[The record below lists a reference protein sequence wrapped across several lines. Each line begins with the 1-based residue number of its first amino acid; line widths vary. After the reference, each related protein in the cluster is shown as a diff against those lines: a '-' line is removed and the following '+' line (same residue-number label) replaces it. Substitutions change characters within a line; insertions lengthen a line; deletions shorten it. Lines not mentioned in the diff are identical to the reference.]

1 MIEKIKEVKSMK
13 FSKDKNK
20 EVNKE
25 KKVIDEIKVDKKV
38 NIESNSDKSDDKSDD
53 KSENKSDDKS
63 ENNTISFSK
72 NKFYSGIVVAI
83 LLVISIFSFSY
94 FDLPNSFK
102 GFDSLT
108 GMFLG
113 SQSNQTN
120 LDNVYNITNLDESD
134 EILKS
139 LENTNIVI
147 SPDTIIAA
155 YGGIELSQKE
165 YDANVEITLFLQG
178 KPSEYRDVI
187 GKEELLNQIFLFNVL
202 YDMAL
207 DAGHSMGK
215 EEIISFFE
223 RSLIESGSNLDTF
236 KTSLIGKKFSFDELI
251 DFYTKQ
257 QTINSYINSSIFE
270 DLDVSEDIVLKY
282 YDDNI
287 ENYESS
293 EQVKA
298 SHILVNSTED
308 AELVLSKLKN
318 GAVFS
323 KLAEKYSTGPSASVG
338 GDLGFF
344 GKGARV
350 AEFDAAVFELEEIG
364 DYTLSA
370 VETQFGFHIIK
381 LTGKEDASVTEFDD
395 VKDQIK
401 ERLMLEKEQ
410 EVIGGF
416 IGDIMNS
423 IEITI
428 Y

>member
-1 MIEKIKEVKSMK
+1 
-13 FSKDKNK
+13 
-20 EVNKE
+20 
-25 KKVIDEIKVDKKV
+25 
-38 NIESNSDKSDDKSDD
+38 
-53 KSENKSDDKS
+53 
-63 ENNTISFSK
+63 
-72 NKFYSGIVVAI
+72 
-83 LLVISIFSFSY
+83 
-94 FDLPNSFK
+94 
-102 GFDSLT
+102 
-108 GMFLG
+108 MFLG